1 MTTFAQLA
9 ARVATCRIFP
19 ARREVP
25 LALRHLV
32 DYISSD
38 QPIDRDDRLA
48 LAALLAGKLNRAG
61 GRPALSSEDHE
72 RRNGLAADGRKMLRD
87 LCAEGVPHLDALSAA
102 ANWAK
107 DQPRNTEG
115 RKAASLRKDIQRA
128 R

>member
-1 MTTFAQLA
+1 MTSFAQLA

-19 ARREVP
+19 ARRDVP
-25 LALRHLV
+25 LALRQLV

-38 QPIDRDDRLA
+38 QPINRADRLA
-48 LAALLAGKLNRAG
+48 LAALLVGALNRTS
-61 GRPALSSEDHE
+61 GRPALSEEDHK
-72 RRNGLAADGRKMLRD
+72 RRDSLVTDARAMRDNLRT
-87 LCAEGVPHLDALSAA
+87 EGIPYHDALSAA

-115 RKAASLRKDIQRA
+115 RKAASLRKDIQRL

>member
-1 MTTFAQLA
+1 MTSFAQLA

-25 LALRHLV
+25 LALRELV

-38 QPIDRDDRLA
+38 LPIDPTDRLA
-48 LAALLAGKLNRAG
+48 LASLLIGKFNRAS
-61 GRPALSSEDHE
+61 GRPALSAEDHE
-72 RRNGLAADGRKMLRD
+72 RRHGLAADGRKMLKD
-87 LCAEGVPHLDALSAA
+87 LCANGVPHLDALSAA

-107 DQPRNTEG
+107 DQPRNIEG